1 MEALNELAARL
12 SAVLGLVGDLRVST
26 SLVVLAL
33 VLWFGWRLLAR
44 CRGTEDRLD
53 EAEPHLPADTRP
65 AASSTPSPQET
76 VVPDRTADVRPA
88 DSAARPETAPTGAGD
103 GFRVRWDRTALALG
117 ALVLLTTF
125 LASGVAAAFGAG
137 TGVLAGWSLVGALGC
152 VAGLRVLAVRDRRRR
167 RAGAPAQQAVAEAQP
182 EADSRPVRR
191 RVTDDVFDAGA
202 HEEQQRPATPTGQS
216 SAPSPSAAG
225 GAPTPKHAAATAAEP
240 MAAPTPNTGSAAAAS
255 AAGSVR
261 GAALSLPR
269 PAYLEAPEV
278 VRPAPRPMQDE
289 DEGKRASAATRLKD
303 GVTAEYRERVRARA
317 RMTAEDD
324 EAARSEQVAALDLDN
339 VLARRRAG

>member
-76 VVPDRTADVRPA
+76 AVPDRTADVRPA

-152 VAGLRVLAVRDRRRR
+152 VAGLRVLAVRDQRRR

-191 RVTDDVFDAGA
+191 RVTDVFDAGA

-216 SAPSPSAAG
+216 SA
-225 GAPTPKHAAATAAEP
+225 ATAAEP
-240 MAAPTPNTGSAAAAS
+240 MAAPTQNAGSAAAAS

-303 GVTAEYRERVRARA
+303 GVTAEYRERVLARA

>member
-44 CRGTEDRLD
+44 GRGTEDRLD
-53 EAEPHLPADTRP
+53 EAEPHLPADTRT

-88 DSAARPETAPTGAGD
+88 DSAAHPEMAPTGAGD

-125 LASGVAAAFGAG
+125 LVAGVAAAFGAG

-167 RAGAPAQQAVAEAQP
+167 PAGAPAQQAVAEAQP

-191 RVTDDVFDAGA
+191 RVTDVFDAGA
-202 HEEQQRPATPTGQS
+202 HEVQQRPTTPTGES
-216 SAPSPSAAG
+216 SAPSASVAG
-225 GAPTPKHAAATAAEP
+225 GAPTPRHAAATTGEP
-240 MAAPTPNTGSAAAAS
+240 MAAHTPNTGSAAAAS
-255 AAGSVR
+255 AAGSAR

-269 PAYLEAPEV
+269 PAYLDAPEV

-289 DEGKRASAATRLKD
+289 DEDKRASAATRLKD
-303 GVTAEYRERVRARA
+303 GVSAEYRERVLARA